1 MHHGR
6 DLQESYLDTLL
17 ESHTAQVS
25 QVDFSSP
32 GKARSIVNA
41 WGDFWTFGAVPSFI
55 PRGVIDRETA
65 LVLTNA
71 AAFRAVWATPF
82 APQDTRYGI
91 FTRPDGS
98 CATVPMMTQVVAA
111 GYANH
116 KGVQVV
122 ELPLADA
129 ERSMVLLV
137 PDAGAFD
144 AFTTA
149 LDAEALAA
157 LLQQMQTTPLRL
169 SMPRFSFGS
178 DLQLGAALKALGMV
192 DAFGNADFSGIDG
205 TQELFIRE
213 VCHSTAIRVDETGAE
228 VAAGSGVV
236 GSIKGEAPQELQ
248 LDRPFVFLIRDVQ
261 SGTVLFLGHLV
272 SPG

>member
-1 MHHGR
+1 MDQGR
-6 DLQESYLDTLL
+6 RPLASYLDTVS
-17 ESHTAQVS
+17 ESHAAQVLK
-25 QVDFSSP
+25 VNFGSP
-32 GKARSIVNA
+32 ETARSTINA
-41 WGDFWTFGAVPSFI
+41 WADVETADSVAHLLPQ
-55 PRGVIDRETA
+55 GVIDRETA

-71 AAFRAVWATPF
+71 TAFRAVWATPF
-82 APQDTRYGI
+82 APQDTRYWI

-98 CATVPMMTQVVAA
+98 RATVPMMTQVVAA
-111 GYANH
+111 DYANH

-122 ELPLADA
+122 ELPLADGDL
-129 ERSMVLLV
+129 SMVVLV
-137 PDAGAFD
+137 PDPGAFG
-144 AFTTA
+144 AFTA
-149 LDAEALAA
+149 GLDAEGLAA
-157 LLQQMQTTPLRL
+157 LLQRMQPRTLRL

-178 DLQLGAALKALGMV
+178 NLQLGAALKALGMV

-261 SGTVLFLGHLV
+261 SGMVLFLGHLV